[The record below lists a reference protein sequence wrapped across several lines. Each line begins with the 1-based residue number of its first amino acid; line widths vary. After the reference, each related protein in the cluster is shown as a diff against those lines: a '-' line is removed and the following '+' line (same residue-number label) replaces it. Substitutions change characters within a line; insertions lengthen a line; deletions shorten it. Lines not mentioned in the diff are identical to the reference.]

1 MSVKLEFYSVD
12 KLKKQIAEVIGKH
25 LNLNDYKMFFFG
37 SRVNGKA
44 SERSDIDVG
53 IKGENE
59 IPFKMMAEIKNEISD
74 LPILY
79 KIDVVDFM
87 ALSKDFSC
95 VAEKDVEPIR

>member
-1 MSVKLEFYSVD
+1 VELEFYSVD
-12 KLKKQIAEVIGKH
+12 KLKRQIVEVIEKH
-25 LNLNDYKMFFFG
+25 LNLSDYKIFFFG

-44 SERSDIDVG
+44 NERSDIDVG

-59 IPFKMMAEIKNEISD
+59 IPFKIMAEIKNEISD

-87 ALSKDFSC
+87 ALNKDFSD
-95 VAEKDVEPIR
+95 VAEKEVEPI

>member
-1 MSVKLEFYSVD
+1 MELEFYSVD
-12 KLKKQIAEVIGKH
+12 KLKRQIVEVIEKH
-25 LNLNDYKMFFFG
+25 LNLSDYKIFFFG

-44 SERSDIDVG
+44 NERSDIDVG

-59 IPFKMMAEIKNEISD
+59 IPFKIMAEIKNEISD

-87 ALSKDFSC
+87 ALNKDFSD
-95 VAEKDVEPIR
+95 VAEKEVEPI